1 MPPRTQYLPV
11 TGISPTD
18 PWISQTDDERTAREA
33 RMSAS
38 YISLNFIHLV
48 KKVWLNYLSNN
59 EFNFEWKYLN
69 RKNTWQF

>member
-11 TGISPTD
+11 VGISPTD

-38 YISLNFIHLV
+38 ELGNLQTV
-48 KKVWLNYLSNN
+48 MNLSY
-59 EFNFEWKYLN
+59 EIVSI
-69 RKNTWQF
+69 Q